1 MATFGRRVITTDEA
15 EITANNV
22 VAVLQQA
29 MTTHIQNQ
37 SEIQYLYDY
46 FRGIQPVLD
55 KSKDVRPEINN
66 KVIENTAY
74 EIVEFKTGY
83 FTYEA
88 IQYVSTRE
96 DKAVTDQV
104 ELLNRYMMVQDK
116 AAQDVALAWWFHICG
131 LAYRMILPNE
141 SKEPDDGDV
150 PFEIYTL
157 DPRYTFVVRHNG
169 LGNKPVMNVKYVNK
183 ADGTVV
189 YSVYTKDYY
198 FEIDNCNSLRLIQEN
213 PIGQPIIEYPAN
225 LARLGSFEI
234 VQTLMDAINQI
245 ESDRTDAID
254 QFVQALLL
262 FHNVVIDDKD
272 YEKLREQGAISFKDV
287 DPTMKAEIKYLVEQL
302 DQHQTQTAVDHLYQ
316 RILTICGMPNRNGG
330 SSTSDTGKAVIY
342 RDGWGA
348 AEYRAKLTESCF
360 RSAEKEFLRMVL
372 KICRELDDIDL
383 TLMDFEVRMPRRNY
397 DNVKEKADTL
407 VMMLGSK
414 KIAPKLAFE
423 HCGLFV
429 DPEVA
434 YQSSMIYA
442 EEQEKKDLAA
452 LNGLA
457 GVDPADGDG
466 DGVINE

>member
-1 MATFGRRVITTDEA
+1 MATFGRRVITTDEDV
-15 EITANNV
+15 ITAQNV
-22 VAVLQQA
+22 TNILQAA
-29 MTTHIQNQ
+29 MDTHIQNQ
-37 SEIQYLYDY
+37 TEIQYLYDY
-46 FRGIQPVLD
+46 FKGNQPILE
-55 KSKDVRPEINN
+55 KTKEVRPEINN

-83 FTYEA
+83 FTYEP
-88 IQYVSTRE
+88 IQYVSTRD
-96 DKAVTDQV
+96 DKAITETV

-131 LAYRMILPNE
+131 LAYRMVLPNRD
-141 SKEPDDGDV
+141 KQPNDGDV

-157 DPRYTFVVRHNG
+157 DPRFTFVVRSTG
-169 LGNKPVMNVKYVNK
+169 LGNKPVMNVKFVNRE
-183 ADGTVV
+183 DGTVV
-189 YSVYTKDYY
+189 YSVYTKDKY
-198 FEIDNCNSLRLIQEN
+198 FEINDQTSIVKEKKN
-213 PIGQPIIEYPAN
+213 PIGLPIIEYPAN
-225 LARLGSFEI
+225 LARLGSFEV

-262 FHNVVIDDKD
+262 FHNVVLTKEQ
-272 YEKLREQGAISFKDV
+272 YAELREQGAIQFKDI
-287 DPTMKAEIKYLVEQL
+287 DATMKAEIKYLVEEL
-302 DQHQTQTAVDHLYQ
+302 DQKQTQTAVDHMYQ

-360 RSAEKEFLRMVL
+360 RSSEKQFLRVVL
-372 KICRELDDIDL
+372 NLCRALDDFNL

-397 DNVKEKADTL
+397 DNIKEKADVLT
-407 VMMLGSK
+407 MMLNNE

-434 YQSSMIYA
+434 FQMSEEYRKENEVKRLA
-442 EEQEKKDLAA
+442 EMKE
-452 LNGLA
+452 LA
-457 GVDPADGDG
+457 GVKDEPD
-466 DGVINE
+466 EL